1 MADENEIMETDAI
14 ALDDVEEDTSTED
27 MDVSNIVDYVMARFK
42 KSEDYRYEDEL
53 RWVRSYRNYRGIY
66 GPDVQFTE
74 AEKSRVFI
82 KVTKT
87 KTLAAYGQIIDV
99 LFANNKFPLTVEP
112 TTLPEGVVSDVSFD
126 PKEPESIRNRLDET
140 IQFNYLDK
148 SVILS
153 IVDKFLT
160 KLQAQLDKRN
170 VEIQVSKKVI
180 EWIADNGYDK
190 EMGARPM
197 ERFISQNIKKPLV
210 DKLLFGNLKS
220 GGLIKLDIEKGKL
233 KFTDAK
239 TKVKA

>member
-1 MADENEIMETDAI
+1 MIGAPPG
-14 ALDDVEEDTSTED
+14 
-27 MDVSNIVDYVMARFK
+27 YVGF
-42 KSEDYRYEDEL
+42 DQGGL
-53 RWVRSYRNYRGIY
+53 L
-66 GPDVQFTE
+66 TE
-74 AEKSRVFI
+74 AIVKSPHCVLLLDEIEKAHPDIFNILLQVMD
-82 KVTKT
+82 
-87 KTLAAYGQIIDV
+87 AGQLTDNNGRKSDFRNVILIMTTNIGAELLSKRNIGFAESSNESDAMNSLKR
-99 LFANNKFPLTVEP
+99 LFS
-112 TTLPEGVVSDVSFD
+112 PEF
-126 PKEPESIRNRLDET
+126 RNRLDET
-140 IQFNYLDK
+140 IQFNYLDRN
-148 SVILS
+148 VILS

-233 KFTDAK
+233 KFTDTK